1 MPPLINIKATTI
13 KYYKYIITIPR
24 GRPKSK
30 ITDKTKLKMSVCY
43 DFQRQVNHCCL
54 YHFILFILSF
64 FYIYILYIYLLFILY
79 IYFIYI
85 YIYSSIYIFYI
96 YISSQA
102 WLSIKRIQ
110 KFVKQTLCFLFYW
123 YIYIYIFINQLINNC
138 KCITVHNM

>member
-1 MPPLINIKATTI
+1 MPPPLINIKATTI

-64 FYIYILYIYLLFILY
+64 FYIYIYIYIIY
-79 IYFIYI
+79 IYYIYYIYI
-85 YIYSSIYIFYI
+85 YIDIYITYILHTYI
-96 YISSQA
+96 YM
-102 WLSIKRIQ
+102 
-110 KFVKQTLCFLFYW
+110 
-123 YIYIYIFINQLINNC
+123 YIYIYVIYINIFINQLINNC
-138 KCITVHNM
+138 KCITVLSM